1 MESFLLEISAREE
14 AEVQRKKRLKGRRG
28 GESGDEDKGGE
39 GREGEEKDGDGR
51 KGGGGQGKKKG
62 RNKKGMRGVMLCA
75 WYIVCFTVCYKF
87 GAAPDC

>member
-1 MESFLLEISAREE
+1 LESFLLEISAREE

-51 KGGGGQGKKKG
+51 KGGGDKERRKAEIRKE
-62 RNKKGMRGVMLCA
+62 
-75 WYIVCFTVCYKF
+75 
-87 GAAPDC
+87 